1 MYYIIHFSYCITVFL
16 NVLYNTFILLYNM
29 TVFVNVL
36 YNTYSGKL
44 FTIQKHCM
52 IILSG
57 NKEAYL
63 DKFKTSCRTRPIE
76 IQVYLFQI
84 E

>member
-1 MYYIIHFSYCITVFL
+1 MYYIIHLSYCI
-16 NVLYNTFILLYNM
+16 

-52 IILSG
+52 II
-57 NKEAYL
+57 YL
-63 DKFKTSCRTRPIE
+63 ETKKHILISSKHLVAQYQSCHTRPIE